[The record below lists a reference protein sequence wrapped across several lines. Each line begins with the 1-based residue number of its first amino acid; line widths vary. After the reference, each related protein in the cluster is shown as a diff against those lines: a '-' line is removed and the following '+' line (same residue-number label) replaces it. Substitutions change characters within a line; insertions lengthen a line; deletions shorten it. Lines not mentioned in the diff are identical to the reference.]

1 MTDPAT
7 TPTQRRWWSYPLP
20 WVVLAAGLL
29 VTLLARTLV
38 AAKTG
43 EIAADRFGRLSE
55 QVAAQIEARARANL
69 QVLRGARG
77 FWQSGAPVTPAA
89 WRQYVAALALEDDYP
104 GILALGYGELA
115 EAARS
120 GAVLQVEPLRGH
132 DARVVGHELLAL
144 PAAREALE
152 RARVSNAPAVSAP
165 VQLPGRGEQ
174 PAQPGFLAFL
184 PIDNGA
190 PQAGPQPRGFVFGA
204 IGAHDLVRHAL
215 PSVGLYLQYALYD
228 GAAAAEERL
237 LFRSDE
243 PGREGSRSGRQRAV
257 ALVVGGRPWTLVA
270 QPGPLL
276 AFADRNALRLVVLS
290 GVLISLLL
298 FALTLALAGTRQRA
312 DQLARR
318 MTADL
323 HAREREVERIAA
335 QLRQSNED
343 LQQFAYA
350 ASHDLKEPLRSI
362 ASSLGLLGRRIPP
375 GLDASVRELLDYAN
389 DGAQRLSELID
400 NLLDYARVQSE
411 AGPVTP
417 VDLEEAVDT
426 ALRDLG
432 ALITD
437 SRAEIVREP
446 LPRVMGDR
454 AQLIRVMQNLLDN
467 AVKYSRQH
475 AAVPQVRLTARRE
488 GAEWIVGVTDNG
500 IGIAPEHHDKI
511 FMMFK
516 RLHTRQEYEGNGMG
530 LALCKRI
537 VQRLGGRMWL
547 ESQRGAGATFYLAL
561 AAADAGLPRPPAGTA
576 APAQS

>member
-1 MTDPAT
+1 MTDSATAT
-7 TPTQRRWWSYPLP
+7 THRRWWSYPLP
-20 WVVLAAGLL
+20 WAVLAAGLG
-29 VTLLARTLV
+29 VTLLARSLV
-38 AAKTG
+38 AGKTG

-69 QVLRGARG
+69 QVLRGAQG

-89 WRQYVAALALEDDYP
+89 WRQYVAALALADDYP
-104 GILALGYGELA
+104 GILALGHGALA
-115 EAARS
+115 GAAR
-120 GAVLQVEPLRGH
+120 AAPVLLVEPLRGH
-132 DARVVGHELLAL
+132 DARVVGQELLAL
-144 PAAREALE
+144 PVAREALE
-152 RARVSNAPAVSAP
+152 RARDTNAPAVSARL
-165 VQLPGRGEQ
+165 QLPGHGEQ
-174 PAQPGFLAFL
+174 PAQPGFLAVL
-184 PIDNGA
+184 PLYEGT
-190 PQAGPQPRGFVFGA
+190 PQTVEERRAQLRGFVFGA

-228 GAAAAEERL
+228 GAAATEEHL
-237 LFRSDE
+237 LFRSEE
-243 PGREGSRSGRQRAV
+243 PGHAGGRGGRQRTV
-257 ALVVGGRPWTLVA
+257 AQVVGGRPWTVVL

-298 FALTLALAGTRQRA
+298 SALTLALASTRQRA
-312 DQLARR
+312 DQLAQR

-323 HAREREVERIAA
+323 QAREREVERIAA

-362 ASSLGLLGRRIPP
+362 ASSLGLLARRFPP
-375 GLDASVRELLDYAN
+375 GLDASARELLDYAN

-400 NLLDYARVQSE
+400 NLLDYARAQSE

-446 LPRVMGDR
+446 LPRVLGDR

-467 AVKYSRQH
+467 AIKYSRQH
-475 AAVPQVRLTARRE
+475 APVPRVRLTARRE

-547 ESQRGAGATFYLAL
+547 ESQRGAGATFYVAL
-561 AAADAGLPRPPAGTA
+561 PA